1 MANADRSA
9 EQFRKMTETPIPKL
23 ILSLAAP
30 TILSMLIT
38 SIYNLADTFF
48 VGQISTS
55 ASGAVGI
62 VSSLMA
68 ILQALGFMLGHGS
81 GSIISRSLGSQNTD
95 AATRFASTSFF
106 TALVFGGII
115 TAAGLLTLPDFM
127 MLLGSTETILPHA
140 CAYARYI
147 LLAAG
152 MRQDVP
158 RVGAG
163 MRQDGHACAYARYI
177 LLAAPIMMSSLVMNN
192 ILRYEGKASFAMIGL
207 VTGGL
212 LNIALDPLFIF
223 GLGMGTAG
231 AGLATALSQTISFCI
246 LLSMFLRGKTVSQFR
261 ITAVTHS
268 PAEFGTIL
276 MTGMPSFGR
285 QGLNSIGG
293 MLLNIAARG
302 YGDAAVAGTSI
313 VSRIFMF
320 IISVAIGTGQGFQP
334 VAGFNYGAR
343 KYHRVQQACLF
354 TMAASFCFLS
364 VILTACW
371 FNAETLIRLFRDDPE
386 VTAVAL
392 PAFRFQCFAMLLQPV
407 IVAGNMLFQSIGKS
421 GRATFLACCRQ
432 GVFFIP
438 LILTL
443 PRVFGLLGVEI
454 CQPIADV
461 LTFFVTVPFLF
472 PFLRQLVRMDESEA
486 AEV

>member
-1 MANADRSA
+1 MSA
-9 EQFRKMTETPIPKL
+9 EDRTAQQFRKMTETPIPKL

-55 ASGAVGI
+55 ASGAVGV

-68 ILQALGFMLGHGS
+68 IIQALGFMLGHGA
-81 GSIISRSLGSQNTD
+81 GSIISRSLGSQNTK

-106 TALVFGGII
+106 TALTFGLIL
-115 TAAGLLTLPDFM
+115 AAVGLTTLPHFM

-140 CAYARYI
+140 CAYARPI
-147 LLAAG
+147 L
-152 MRQDVP
+152 
-158 RVGAG
+158 
-163 MRQDGHACAYARYI
+163 I
-177 LLAAPIMMSSLVMNN
+177 AAPLMMSSLVMNN

-207 VTGGL
+207 VTGGV
-212 LNIALDPLFIF
+212 LNMVLDPVFIF
-223 GLGMGTAG
+223 GFGLGTAG
-231 AGLATALSQTISFCI
+231 AGIATALSQSISFCI
-246 LLSMFLRGKTVSQFR
+246 LLSMFLRGKTVSQFQLS
-261 ITAVTHS
+261 AVTRS

-276 MTGMPSFGR
+276 MTGLPSFGR

-293 MLLNIAARG
+293 MLLNIAARS
-302 YGDAAVAGTSI
+302 YGDAAVAGMSI

-320 IISVAIGTGQGFQP
+320 IISVAVGTGQGFQP

-343 KYHRVQQACLF
+343 KYRRVEKACVF
-354 TMAASFCFLS
+354 TMCASFCFLS
-364 VILTACW
+364 VIIAACW
-371 FNAETLIRLFRDDPE
+371 FNAEALIKLFRDDPE
-386 VTAVAL
+386 VTAIAL
-392 PAFRFQCFAMLLQPV
+392 PAFRYQCFACFLQPV

-443 PRVFGLLGVEI
+443 PRMFGLLGIEI

-461 LTFFVTVPFLF
+461 LTFVVTVPFLF
-472 PFLRQLVRMDESEA
+472 PFLRQLVRMDEAEA

>member
-1 MANADRSA
+1 MTQQDRTA
-9 EQFRKMTETPIPKL
+9 VQYHKMTETPIPRL

-48 VGQISTS
+48 VGRISTS
-55 ASGAVGI
+55 ASGAVGV

-68 ILQALGFMLGHGS
+68 IIQALGFMLGHGS
-81 GSIISRSLGSQNTD
+81 GTIISRRLGSQDTH

-106 TALVFGGII
+106 TALAFGVVL
-115 TAAGLLTLPDFM
+115 AVVGLATLPDFM

-140 CAYARYI
+140 CAYAR
-147 LLAAG
+147 
-152 MRQDVP
+152 P
-158 RVGAG
+158 
-163 MRQDGHACAYARYI
+163 I
-177 LLAAPIMMSSLVMNN
+177 LLAAPLMISSLVMNN
-192 ILRYEGKASFAMIGL
+192 ILRYEGKANLAMVGL

-212 LNIALDPLFIF
+212 LNIALDPLFMF
-223 GLGMGTAG
+223 ALGLGTAG
-231 AGLATALSQTISFCI
+231 AGIATALSQTISFGI
-246 LLSMFLRGKTVSQFR
+246 LLYMFLRGKTVSQFR
-261 ITAVTHS
+261 LSAVTRE
-268 PAEFGTIL
+268 PREFLQIL
-276 MTGMPSFGR
+276 AGGAPSFGR
-285 QGLNSIGG
+285 QGLQSIGG
-293 MLLNIAARG
+293 MLLNIAARS
-302 YGDAAVAGTSI
+302 YGDAAVAGMSI

-334 VAGFNYGAR
+334 VAGFNYGAQ
-343 KYHRVQQACLF
+343 KYRRVQQACLF
-354 TMAASFCFLS
+354 TMATSFCFLS

-392 PAFRFQCFAMLLQPV
+392 PAFRYQCFAMLLQPV

-443 PRVFGLLGVEI
+443 PRAFGLLGVEI

-472 PFLRQLVRMDESEA
+472 PFLRQLVRMDEAEA

>member
-1 MANADRSA
+1 MTSDDRSA
-9 EQFRKMTETPIPKL
+9 LQFCRMTETPIPQL

-55 ASGAVGI
+55 ASGAVGV

-68 ILQALGFMLGHGS
+68 IIQALGFMLGHGA
-81 GSIISRSLGSQNTD
+81 GTIISRSLGNRDTT

-106 TALVFGGII
+106 TALVFGVVL
-115 TAAGLLTLPDFM
+115 AVAGLGTLPHFM

-140 CAYARYI
+140 CAYARPI
-147 LLAAG
+147 L
-152 MRQDVP
+152 
-158 RVGAG
+158 
-163 MRQDGHACAYARYI
+163 I
-177 LLAAPIMMSSLVMNN
+177 AAPLMISSLVMNN

-207 VTGGL
+207 VTGGV
-212 LNIALDPLFIF
+212 LNIALDPLFMFVF
-223 GLGMGTAG
+223 GLGTAG
-231 AGLATALSQTISFCI
+231 AGIATALSQSISFCI

-261 ITAVTHS
+261 LSTVTRE
-268 PAEFGTIL
+268 ARDFGRIL
-276 MTGMPSFGR
+276 LGGAPSFGR

-293 MLLNIAARG
+293 MLLNLAARS
-302 YGDAAVAGTSI
+302 YGDAAVAGMSI

-320 IISVAIGTGQGFQP
+320 IISVAIGVGQGLQP
-334 VAGFNYGAR
+334 VASFNYGAR
-343 KYHRVQQACLF
+343 KYRRVRQAAIF
-354 TMAASFCFLS
+354 TIEAAFCML
-364 VILTACW
+364 VVLVGLCW
-371 FNAETLIRLFRDDPE
+371 VNGDALVRLFRDDPA

-392 PAFRFQCFAMLLQPV
+392 PAFHYQCLAMLLQPI
-407 IVAGNMLFQSIGKS
+407 IVVANMTFQSVGAS

-438 LILTL
+438 LILIL
-443 PRVFGLLGVEI
+443 PRTHGLFGVEI

-461 LTFFVTVPFLF
+461 LTFLVSLPFLIE
-472 PFLRQLVRMDESEA
+472 FLQQLGRMDD
-486 AEV
+486 AEQSKTAS

>member
-1 MANADRSA
+1 MPANDLS
-9 EQFRKMTETPIPKL
+9 QQQYHKMTETPIPGL

-48 VGQISTS
+48 VGQLSTS

-68 ILQALGFMLGHGS
+68 ILQALGFMLGHGA
-81 GSIISRSLGSQNTD
+81 GTIISRSLGSRDTT

-106 TALVFGGII
+106 TALVFGVVL
-115 TAAGLLTLPDFM
+115 AVAGLGTLPHFM

-140 CAYARYI
+140 CAYARPI
-147 LLAAG
+147 L
-152 MRQDVP
+152 
-158 RVGAG
+158 
-163 MRQDGHACAYARYI
+163 I
-177 LLAAPIMMSSLVMNN
+177 AAPLMISSLVMNN

-207 VTGGL
+207 VTGGV
-212 LNIALDPLFIF
+212 LNIALDPLFMFVF
-223 GLGMGTAG
+223 GLGTAG
-231 AGLATALSQTISFCI
+231 AGIATALSQSISFCI

-261 ITAVTHS
+261 LSAVTRE
-268 PAEFGTIL
+268 ARDFGRIL
-276 MTGMPSFGR
+276 LGGAPSFGR

-293 MLLNIAARG
+293 MLLNLAARS
-302 YGDAAVAGTSI
+302 YGDAAVAGMSI

-320 IISVAIGTGQGFQP
+320 IISVAIGVGQGLQP
-334 VAGFNYGAR
+334 VASFNYGAR
-343 KYHRVQQACLF
+343 KYRRVRQAAIF
-354 TMAASFCFLS
+354 TIEAAFCML
-364 VILTACW
+364 VVLVGLCW
-371 FNAETLIRLFRDDPE
+371 VNGDALVRLFRNDPA

-392 PAFRFQCFAMLLQPV
+392 PAFHYQCLAMLLQPI
-407 IVAGNMLFQSIGKS
+407 IVVANMTFQSVGAS

-438 LILTL
+438 LILIL
-443 PRVFGLLGVEI
+443 PRTHGLFGVEI

-461 LTFFVTVPFLF
+461 LTFLVSLPFLIA
-472 PFLRQLVRMDESEA
+472 FLQQLGRMDDAKQSKTA
-486 AEV
+486 S

>member
-1 MANADRSA
+1 MSADDRSVL
-9 EQFRKMTETPIPKL
+9 QFRKMTETPIPKL

-55 ASGAVGI
+55 ASGAVGV

-68 ILQALGFMLGHGS
+68 IIQALGFMLGHGA
-81 GSIISRSLGSQNTD
+81 GTVISRSLGSQNTQ
-95 AATRFASTSFF
+95 AANRFASTSFF
-106 TALVFGGII
+106 TALAFGLIL
-115 TAAGLLTLPDFM
+115 AVLGLATLPSFM

-140 CAYARYI
+140 CAYARPI
-147 LLAAG
+147 L
-152 MRQDVP
+152 M
-158 RVGAG
+158 
-163 MRQDGHACAYARYI
+163 
-177 LLAAPIMMSSLVMNN
+177 AAPLMMSSLVMNN
-192 ILRYEGKASFAMIGL
+192 ILRYEGKANFAMIGL
-207 VTGGL
+207 VTGGV
-212 LNIALDPLFIF
+212 LNMVLDPVFIF
-223 GLGMGTAG
+223 GFGMGTAG
-231 AGLATALSQTISFCI
+231 AGLATALSQSISFCI
-246 LLSMFLRGKTVSQFR
+246 LLSMFLRGKTVSQFQ
-261 ITAVTHS
+261 ISAVTRS

-276 MTGMPSFGR
+276 MTGLPSFGR

-293 MLLNIAARG
+293 MLLNIAARS
-302 YGDAAVAGTSI
+302 YGDAAVAGMSI

-343 KYHRVQQACLF
+343 KYRRVEKACVF
-354 TMAASFCFLS
+354 TMCASFCFLT
-364 VILTACW
+364 VIIAACW
-371 FNAETLIRLFRDDPE
+371 FNAEALIKLFRDDPE
-386 VTAVAL
+386 VTAIAL
-392 PAFRFQCFAMLLQPV
+392 PAFRYQCFAIFLQPV

-443 PRVFGLLGVEI
+443 PRFFGLVGIEI

-461 LTFFVTVPFLF
+461 LTFLVTVPFLF
-472 PFLRQLVRMDESEA
+472 PFLHQLVKMDE
-486 AEV
+486 AEMAKN

>member
-1 MANADRSA
+1 MTSDDRSA
-9 EQFRKMTETPIPKL
+9 LQFRRMTETPIPQL

-55 ASGAVGI
+55 ASGAVGV

-68 ILQALGFMLGHGS
+68 IIQALGLMLGHGA
-81 GSIISRSLGSQNTD
+81 GTIISRSLGSRDTT

-106 TALVFGGII
+106 TALVFGVVL
-115 TAAGLLTLPDFM
+115 AVAGLGTLPHFM

-140 CAYARYI
+140 CAYARPI
-147 LLAAG
+147 L
-152 MRQDVP
+152 
-158 RVGAG
+158 
-163 MRQDGHACAYARYI
+163 I
-177 LLAAPIMMSSLVMNN
+177 AAPLMISSLVMNN

-207 VTGGL
+207 VTGGV
-212 LNIALDPLFIF
+212 LNIALDPLFMFVF
-223 GLGMGTAG
+223 GLGTAG
-231 AGLATALSQTISFCI
+231 AGIATALSQSISFCI

-261 ITAVTHS
+261 LSAVTRE
-268 PAEFGTIL
+268 ARDFGRIL
-276 MTGMPSFGR
+276 LGGAPSFGR

-293 MLLNIAARG
+293 MLLNLAARG
-302 YGDAAVAGTSI
+302 YGDAAVAGMSI

-320 IISVAIGTGQGFQP
+320 IISVAIGVGQGLQP
-334 VAGFNYGAR
+334 VASFNYGAR
-343 KYHRVQQACLF
+343 KYRRVRQAAIF
-354 TMAASFCFLS
+354 TIEAAFCML
-364 VILTACW
+364 VVLVGLCW
-371 FNAETLIRLFRDDPE
+371 VNGDALIRLFRDDPA

-392 PAFRFQCFAMLLQPV
+392 PAFHYQCLAMLLQPI
-407 IVAGNMLFQSIGKS
+407 IVVANMTFQSVGAS

-438 LILTL
+438 LILIL
-443 PRVFGLLGVEI
+443 PRTHGLFGVEI

-461 LTFFVTVPFLF
+461 LTFLVSLPFLIA
-472 PFLRQLVRMDESEA
+472 FLQQLGRMDD
-486 AEV
+486 AEQSKTAS

>member
-1 MANADRSA
+1 MSA
-9 EQFRKMTETPIPKL
+9 EDRTAQQFRKMTETPIPKL

-55 ASGAVGI
+55 ASGAVGV

-68 ILQALGFMLGHGS
+68 IIQALGFMLGHGA
-81 GSIISRSLGSQNTD
+81 GSIISRSLGSQNTK

-106 TALVFGGII
+106 TALTFGLFL
-115 TAAGLLTLPDFM
+115 AVVGLTTLPHFM

-140 CAYARYI
+140 CAYARPI
-147 LLAAG
+147 L
-152 MRQDVP
+152 
-158 RVGAG
+158 
-163 MRQDGHACAYARYI
+163 I
-177 LLAAPIMMSSLVMNN
+177 AAPLMMSSLVMNN

-207 VTGGL
+207 VTGGV
-212 LNIALDPLFIF
+212 LNMVLDPVFIF
-223 GLGMGTAG
+223 GFGLGTAG
-231 AGLATALSQTISFCI
+231 AGIATALSQSISFCI

-261 ITAVTHS
+261 LSAVTRS

-276 MTGMPSFGR
+276 MTGLPSFGR

-293 MLLNIAARG
+293 MLLNIAARS
-302 YGDAAVAGTSI
+302 YGDAAVAGMSI

-343 KYHRVQQACLF
+343 RYRRVEKACVF
-354 TMAASFCFLS
+354 TMCASFCFLS
-364 VILTACW
+364 AIVAACW
-371 FNAETLIRLFRDDPE
+371 FNAEALIKLFRDDPE
-386 VTAVAL
+386 VTAIAL
-392 PAFRFQCFAMLLQPV
+392 PAFRYQCFACFLQPV

-443 PRVFGLLGVEI
+443 PRMFGLLGIEI

-461 LTFFVTVPFLF
+461 LTFVVTVPFLF
-472 PFLRQLVRMDESEA
+472 PFLHQLVKLEETETA
-486 AEV
+486 HT

>member
-1 MANADRSA
+1 MARTFQNEQALASA
-9 EQFRKMTETPIPKL
+9 PIGPL
-23 ILSLAAP
+23 MLRLAAP
-30 TILSMLIT
+30 AVAAQLINVLYNIVDRIYIGHIAVVGKTALTGVGVTFPILTLISAFSAFAGMGGAPLASIRLGAGDRKGAEAILGSAVSMLVT
-38 SIYNLADTFF
+38 MALVLTVGFSVFQRPLLLAFGASADTIGYATDYLTIYLLGTIF
-48 VGQISTS
+48 VQLSLGLNTFISAQGKAMPAMCS
-55 ASGAVGI
+55 VLIGAV
-62 VSSLMA
+62 L
-68 ILQALGFMLGHGS
+68 
-81 GSIISRSLGSQNTD
+81 
-95 AATRFASTSFF
+95 
-106 TALVFGGII
+106 
-115 TAAGLLTLPDFM
+115 
-127 MLLGSTETILPHA
+127 
-140 CAYARYI
+140 
-147 LLAAG
+147 
-152 MRQDVP
+152 
-158 RVGAG
+158 
-163 MRQDGHACAYARYI
+163 
-177 LLAAPIMMSSLVMNN
+177 N
-192 ILRYEGKASFAMIGL
+192 IL
-207 VTGGL
+207 
-212 LNIALDPLFIF
+212 LDPLFIF

-302 YGDAAVAGTSI
+302 YGDAAVAGMSI

-334 VAGFNYGAR
+334 VAGFNYGAK

-364 VILTACW
+364 VILTVCW

-392 PAFRFQCFAMLLQPV
+392 PAFRYQCFAMLLQPV

-443 PRVFGLLGVEI
+443 PRAFGLLGVEI

-461 LTFFVTVPFLF
+461 LTFFVNVPFLF
-472 PFLRQLVRMDESEA
+472 PFLRQLVRMDEAEA
-486 AEV
+486 AKA

>member
-1 MANADRSA
+1 MTSDDRSA
-9 EQFRKMTETPIPKL
+9 LQFRRMTETPIPQL

-55 ASGAVGI
+55 ASGAVGV

-68 ILQALGFMLGHGS
+68 IIQALGFMLGHGA
-81 GSIISRSLGSQNTD
+81 GTIISRSLGSRDTT

-106 TALVFGGII
+106 TALVFGVVL
-115 TAAGLLTLPDFM
+115 AVAGLGTLPHFM

-140 CAYARYI
+140 CAYARPI
-147 LLAAG
+147 L
-152 MRQDVP
+152 
-158 RVGAG
+158 
-163 MRQDGHACAYARYI
+163 I
-177 LLAAPIMMSSLVMNN
+177 AAPLMISSLVMNN

-207 VTGGL
+207 VTGGV
-212 LNIALDPLFIF
+212 LNIALDPLFMFVF
-223 GLGMGTAG
+223 GLGTAG
-231 AGLATALSQTISFCI
+231 AGIATALSQSISFCI

-261 ITAVTHS
+261 LSAVTRD
-268 PAEFGTIL
+268 FGRIL
-276 MTGMPSFGR
+276 LGGAPSFGR

-293 MLLNIAARG
+293 MLLNLAARS
-302 YGDAAVAGTSI
+302 YGDAAVAGMSI

-320 IISVAIGTGQGFQP
+320 IISVAIGVGQGLQP
-334 VAGFNYGAR
+334 VASFNYGAR
-343 KYHRVQQACLF
+343 KYRRVRQAAIF
-354 TMAASFCFLS
+354 TIEAAFCML
-364 VILTACW
+364 VVLVGLCW
-371 FNAETLIRLFRDDPE
+371 VNGDALIRLFRDDPA

-392 PAFRFQCFAMLLQPV
+392 PAFHYQCLAMLLHPI
-407 IVAGNMLFQSIGKS
+407 IVVANMTFQSVGAS

-438 LILTL
+438 LILIL
-443 PRVFGLLGVEI
+443 PRTHGLFGVEI

-461 LTFFVTVPFLF
+461 LTFLVSLPFLLA
-472 PFLRQLVRMDESEA
+472 FLQQLGRMDD
-486 AEV
+486 AEQSKTAS

>member
-1 MANADRSA
+1 MSA
-9 EQFRKMTETPIPKL
+9 EDRTAQQFRKMTETPVPKL

-55 ASGAVGI
+55 ASGAVGV

-68 ILQALGFMLGHGS
+68 IIQALGFMLGHGA
-81 GSIISRSLGSQNTD
+81 GSIISRSLGSQNTK

-106 TALVFGGII
+106 TALTF
-115 TAAGLLTLPDFM
+115 GLLLAAVGLTTLPHFM
-127 MLLGSTETILPHA
+127 MLLGSTQTILPHA
-140 CAYARYI
+140 CAYARPI
-147 LLAAG
+147 L
-152 MRQDVP
+152 
-158 RVGAG
+158 
-163 MRQDGHACAYARYI
+163 I
-177 LLAAPIMMSSLVMNN
+177 AAPLMMSSLVMNN

-207 VTGGL
+207 VTGGV
-212 LNIALDPLFIF
+212 LNMVLDPVFIF
-223 GLGMGTAG
+223 GFGLGTAG
-231 AGLATALSQTISFCI
+231 AGIATALSQSISFCI
-246 LLSMFLRGKTVSQFR
+246 LLSMFLRGKTVSQFQLS
-261 ITAVTHS
+261 AVTRS

-276 MTGMPSFGR
+276 MTGLPSFGR

-293 MLLNIAARG
+293 MLLNIAARS
-302 YGDAAVAGTSI
+302 YGDAAVAGMSI

-343 KYHRVQQACLF
+343 KYRRVEKACVF
-354 TMAASFCFLS
+354 TMCASFCFLS
-364 VILTACW
+364 VIIAACW
-371 FNAETLIRLFRDDPE
+371 FNAEALIKLFRDDPE
-386 VTAVAL
+386 VTAIAL
-392 PAFRFQCFAMLLQPV
+392 PAFRYQCFACFLQPV
-407 IVAGNMLFQSIGKS
+407 IVAGNMLFQSIGKA

-443 PRVFGLLGVEI
+443 PRMFGLLGIEI

-461 LTFFVTVPFLF
+461 LTFVVTVPFLF
-472 PFLRQLVRMDESEA
+472 PFLHQLVKMEEA
-486 AEV
+486 ETAKA

>member
-9 EQFRKMTETPIPKL
+9 EQFRKMMETPIPKL

-147 LLAAG
+147 LLAA
-152 MRQDVP
+152 
-158 RVGAG
+158 
-163 MRQDGHACAYARYI
+163 
-177 LLAAPIMMSSLVMNN
+177 PIMMSSLVMNN

-261 ITAVTHS
+261 LSAVTRE
-268 PAEFGTIL
+268 ARDFGRIL
-276 MTGMPSFGR
+276 LGGAPSFGR

-293 MLLNIAARG
+293 MLLNLAARG
-302 YGDAAVAGTSI
+302 YGDAAVAGMSI

-320 IISVAIGTGQGFQP
+320 IISVAIGVGQGLQP
-334 VAGFNYGAR
+334 VASFNYGAR
-343 KYHRVQQACLF
+343 KYRRVRQAAIF
-354 TMAASFCFLS
+354 TIEAAFCML
-364 VILTACW
+364 VVLVGLCW
-371 FNAETLIRLFRDDPE
+371 VNGDALIRLFRDDPA

-392 PAFRFQCFAMLLQPV
+392 PAFHYQCLAMLLQPI
-407 IVAGNMLFQSIGKS
+407 IVVANMTFQSVGAS

-438 LILTL
+438 LILIL
-443 PRVFGLLGVEI
+443 PRTHGLFGVEI

-461 LTFFVTVPFLF
+461 LTFLVSLPFLLA
-472 PFLRQLVRMDESEA
+472 FLQQLGRMDD
-486 AEV
+486 AERSKTAS

>member
-1 MANADRSA
+1 MTSDDRSA
-9 EQFRKMTETPIPKL
+9 LQFRRMTETPIPQL
-23 ILSLAAP
+23 VLSLAAP

-55 ASGAVGI
+55 ASGAVGV

-68 ILQALGFMLGHGS
+68 IIQALGFMLGHGA
-81 GSIISRSLGSQNTD
+81 GTIISRSLGSRDTT

-106 TALVFGGII
+106 TALVFGVVL
-115 TAAGLLTLPDFM
+115 AVAGLGTLPHFM

-140 CAYARYI
+140 CAYARPI
-147 LLAAG
+147 L
-152 MRQDVP
+152 
-158 RVGAG
+158 
-163 MRQDGHACAYARYI
+163 I
-177 LLAAPIMMSSLVMNN
+177 AAPLMISSLVMNN

-261 ITAVTHS
+261 LSAVTRE
-268 PAEFGTIL
+268 ARDFGRIL
-276 MTGMPSFGR
+276 LGGAPSFGR

-293 MLLNIAARG
+293 MLLNLAARS
-302 YGDAAVAGTSI
+302 YGDAAVAGMSI

-320 IISVAIGTGQGFQP
+320 IISVAIGVGQGLQP
-334 VAGFNYGAR
+334 VASFNYGAR
-343 KYHRVQQACLF
+343 KYRRVRQAAIF
-354 TMAASFCFLS
+354 TIEAAFCML
-364 VILTACW
+364 VVLVGLCW
-371 FNAETLIRLFRDDPE
+371 VNGDALVRLFRDDPA

-392 PAFRFQCFAMLLQPV
+392 PAFHYQCLAMLLQPI
-407 IVAGNMLFQSIGKS
+407 IVVANMTFQSVGAS

-438 LILTL
+438 LILIL
-443 PRVFGLLGVEI
+443 PRTHGLFGVEI

-461 LTFFVTVPFLF
+461 LTFLVSLPFLIA
-472 PFLRQLVRMDESEA
+472 FLQQLGRMDD
-486 AEV
+486 AEQSKTAS

>member
-1 MANADRSA
+1 MPANDLS
-9 EQFRKMTETPIPKL
+9 QQQYHKMTETPIPGL

-48 VGQISTS
+48 VGQLSTS

-68 ILQALGFMLGHGS
+68 IIQALGFMFGHGA
-81 GSIISRSLGSQNTD
+81 GGIISRSLGNQDTH
-95 AATRFASTSFF
+95 AATKFASTSFF
-106 TALVFGGII
+106 TAMAVGAVLAVGGL
-115 TAAGLLTLPDFM
+115 ATLPRFM
-127 MLLGSTETILPHA
+127 MLLGSTDTILPHA
-140 CAYARYI
+140 SAYARPI
-147 LLAAG
+147 LF
-152 MRQDVP
+152 
-158 RVGAG
+158 
-163 MRQDGHACAYARYI
+163 
-177 LLAAPIMMSSLVMNN
+177 AAPLMMSSLVMNN

-207 VTGGL
+207 VTGGV
-212 LNIALDPLFIF
+212 LNIVLDPLFIF
-223 GLGMGTAG
+223 GFKMGTGG
-231 AGLATALSQTISFCI
+231 AGLATALSQCISFLI

-261 ITAVTHS
+261 ITEITRA
-268 PAEFGTIL
+268 PRDYLLIFANGA
-276 MTGMPSFGR
+276 PSFGR

-293 MLLNIAARG
+293 MLLNIAARE
-302 YGDAAVAGTSI
+302 YGDAAVAGMSI

-343 KYHRVQQACLF
+343 KYRRVEKACVF
-354 TMAASFCFLS
+354 TMCASFCFLS
-364 VILTACW
+364 VIVAACW
-371 FNAETLIRLFRDDPE
+371 FNAEALIKLFRDDPE
-386 VTAVAL
+386 VTAIAL
-392 PAFRFQCFAMLLQPV
+392 PAFRYQCFACFLQPV

-443 PRVFGLLGVEI
+443 PRMFGLLGVEI

-461 LTFFVTVPFLF
+461 LTFVVTVPFLF
-472 PFLRQLVRMDESEA
+472 PFLHQLVKMEEA
-486 AEV
+486 ETAKA

>member
-1 MANADRSA
+1 MNKMLTHLNGYKREAVLAPLFKMLEATFDLFVPLVMAN
-9 EQFRKMTETPIPKL
+9 IV
-23 ILSLAAP
+23 
-30 TILSMLIT
+30 
-38 SIYNLADTFF
+38 N
-48 VGQISTS
+48 
-55 ASGAVGI
+55 VGI
-62 VSSLMA
+62 A
-68 ILQALGFMLGHGS
+68 AHDFHYILV
-81 GSIISRSLGSQNTD
+81 RC
-95 AATRFASTSFF
+95 
-106 TALVFGGII
+106 GILLLL
-115 TAAGLLTLPDFM
+115 AVVGLATLPSFM
-127 MLLGSTETILPHA
+127 MLLGSTETILP
-140 CAYARYI
+140 
-147 LLAAG
+147 
-152 MRQDVP
+152 
-158 RVGAG
+158 
-163 MRQDGHACAYARYI
+163 HACAYARYI

-207 VTGGL
+207 VTGGV

-261 ITAVTHS
+261 ITAVTRS

-302 YGDAAVAGTSI
+302 YGDAAVAGMSI

-334 VAGFNYGAR
+334 VAGFNYGAK

-364 VILTACW
+364 VILTVCW

-407 IVAGNMLFQSIGKS
+407 IVAATCCSSPSAN
-421 GRATFLACCRQ
+421 RAGPPFWPAAVRACSSSRSSSPCP
-432 GVFFIP
+432 GP
-438 LILTL
+438 L
-443 PRVFGLLGVEI
+443 G
-454 CQPIADV
+454 CWV
-461 LTFFVTVPFLF
+461 LRSASPS
-472 PFLRQLVRMDESEA
+472 PMC
-486 AEV
+486 

>member
-1 MANADRSA
+1 MSA
-9 EQFRKMTETPIPKL
+9 EDRTAQQFRKMTETPIPKL

-55 ASGAVGI
+55 ASGAVGV

-68 ILQALGFMLGHGS
+68 IIQALGFMLGHGA
-81 GSIISRSLGSQNTD
+81 GSIISRSLGSQNTK

-106 TALVFGGII
+106 TALTFGLIL
-115 TAAGLLTLPDFM
+115 AAVGLTTLPHFM

-140 CAYARYI
+140 CAYARPI
-147 LLAAG
+147 L
-152 MRQDVP
+152 
-158 RVGAG
+158 
-163 MRQDGHACAYARYI
+163 I
-177 LLAAPIMMSSLVMNN
+177 AAPLMMSSLVMNN

-207 VTGGL
+207 VTGGV
-212 LNIALDPLFIF
+212 LNMVLDPVFIF
-223 GLGMGTAG
+223 GFGLGTAG
-231 AGLATALSQTISFCI
+231 AGIATALSQSISFCI
-246 LLSMFLRGKTVSQFR
+246 LLSMFLRGKTVSQFQLS
-261 ITAVTHS
+261 AVTRS

-276 MTGMPSFGR
+276 MTGLPSFGR

-293 MLLNIAARG
+293 MLLNIAARS
-302 YGDAAVAGTSI
+302 YGDAAVAGMSI

-343 KYHRVQQACLF
+343 KYRRVERACVF
-354 TMAASFCFLS
+354 TMCASFCFLS
-364 VILTACW
+364 VIIAACW
-371 FNAETLIRLFRDDPE
+371 FNAEALIKLFRDDPE
-386 VTAVAL
+386 VTAIAL
-392 PAFRFQCFAMLLQPV
+392 PAFRYQCFACFLQPV
-407 IVAGNMLFQSIGKS
+407 IVAGNILFQSIGKS

-443 PRVFGLLGVEI
+443 PRMFGLLGIEI

-461 LTFFVTVPFLF
+461 LTFVVTVPFLF
-472 PFLRQLVRMDESEA
+472 PFLHKLVKMEEA
-486 AEV
+486 ETAKA

>member
-1 MANADRSA
+1 MSA
-9 EQFRKMTETPIPKL
+9 EDRTAQQFRKMTETPIPKL

-55 ASGAVGI
+55 ASGAVGV

-68 ILQALGFMLGHGS
+68 IIQALGFMLGHGA
-81 GSIISRSLGSQNTD
+81 GSIISRSLGSQNTK

-106 TALVFGGII
+106 TALTFGLIL
-115 TAAGLLTLPDFM
+115 AAVGLTTLPHFM

-140 CAYARYI
+140 CAYARPI
-147 LLAAG
+147 L
-152 MRQDVP
+152 
-158 RVGAG
+158 
-163 MRQDGHACAYARYI
+163 I
-177 LLAAPIMMSSLVMNN
+177 AAPLMMSSLVMNN

-207 VTGGL
+207 VTGGV
-212 LNIALDPLFIF
+212 LNMVLDPVFIF
-223 GLGMGTAG
+223 GFKLGTAG
-231 AGLATALSQTISFCI
+231 AGIATALSQSISFCI
-246 LLSMFLRGKTVSQFR
+246 LLSMFLRGKTVSQFQLS
-261 ITAVTHS
+261 AVTHS

-276 MTGMPSFGR
+276 MTGLPSFGR

-293 MLLNIAARG
+293 MLLNIAARS
-302 YGDAAVAGTSI
+302 YGDAAVAGMSI

-343 KYHRVQQACLF
+343 KYRRVEKACVF
-354 TMAASFCFLS
+354 TMCASFCFLS
-364 VILTACW
+364 VIIAACW
-371 FNAETLIRLFRDDPE
+371 FNAEALIKLFRDDPE
-386 VTAVAL
+386 VTAIAL
-392 PAFRFQCFAMLLQPV
+392 PAFRYQCFACFLQPV
-407 IVAGNMLFQSIGKS
+407 IVAGNMLFQSIGKA

-443 PRVFGLLGVEI
+443 PRMFGLLGIEI

-461 LTFFVTVPFLF
+461 LTFVVTVPFLF
-472 PFLRQLVRMDESEA
+472 PFLHQLVKMEEA
-486 AEV
+486 ETAKA

>member
-1 MANADRSA
+1 MTSDDRSA
-9 EQFRKMTETPIPKL
+9 LQFRRMTETPIPQL
-23 ILSLAAP
+23 VLSLAAP

-68 ILQALGFMLGHGS
+68 IIQALGFMLGHGS

-127 MLLGSTETILPHA
+127 MLLGSTETILP
-140 CAYARYI
+140 
-147 LLAAG
+147 
-152 MRQDVP
+152 
-158 RVGAG
+158 
-163 MRQDGHACAYARYI
+163 HACAYARYI

-261 ITAVTHS
+261 LSAVTRE
-268 PAEFGTIL
+268 ARDFGRIL
-276 MTGMPSFGR
+276 LGGAPSFGR

-293 MLLNIAARG
+293 MLLNLAARS
-302 YGDAAVAGTSI
+302 YGDAAVAGMSI

-320 IISVAIGTGQGFQP
+320 IVSVAIGVGQGLQP
-334 VAGFNYGAR
+334 VASFNYGAR
-343 KYHRVQQACLF
+343 KYRRVRQAAIF
-354 TMAASFCFLS
+354 TIEAAFCML
-364 VILTACW
+364 VVLVGLCW
-371 FNAETLIRLFRDDPE
+371 VNGDALIRLFRDDPA

-392 PAFRFQCFAMLLQPV
+392 PAFHYQCLAMLLQPI
-407 IVAGNMLFQSIGKS
+407 IVVANMTFQSVGAS

-438 LILTL
+438 LILIL
-443 PRVFGLLGVEI
+443 PRTHGLFGVEI

-461 LTFFVTVPFLF
+461 LTFLVSLPFLIA
-472 PFLRQLVRMDESEA
+472 FLQQLGRMDD
-486 AEV
+486 AEQSKTAS

>member
-147 LLAAG
+147 LLAA
-152 MRQDVP
+152 
-158 RVGAG
+158 
-163 MRQDGHACAYARYI
+163 
-177 LLAAPIMMSSLVMNN
+177 PIMMSSLVMNN

-302 YGDAAVAGTSI
+302 YGDCRGRYEHRFPHLHVHHLGGHRHRAGLSAGGRLQLWCQKVPPGAAGL
-313 VSRIFMF
+313 
-320 IISVAIGTGQGFQP
+320 P
-334 VAGFNYGAR
+334 VHHGSQLLLSLCHSYR
-343 KYHRVQQACLF
+343 LLVQC
-354 TMAASFCFLS
+354 
-364 VILTACW
+364 
-371 FNAETLIRLFRDDPE
+371 RDPH
-386 VTAVAL
+386 
-392 PAFRFQCFAMLLQPV
+392 PPF
-407 IVAGNMLFQSIGKS
+407 
-421 GRATFLACCRQ
+421 
-432 GVFFIP
+432 
-438 LILTL
+438 
-443 PRVFGLLGVEI
+443 PR
-454 CQPIADV
+454 
-461 LTFFVTVPFLF
+461 
-472 PFLRQLVRMDESEA
+472 
-486 AEV
+486 

>member
-1 MANADRSA
+1 MTSDDRSA
-9 EQFRKMTETPIPKL
+9 LQFRRMTETPIPQL
-23 ILSLAAP
+23 VLSLAAP

-55 ASGAVGI
+55 ASGAVGV

-68 ILQALGFMLGHGS
+68 IIQALGFMLGHGA
-81 GSIISRSLGSQNTD
+81 GTIISRSLGSRDTT

-106 TALVFGGII
+106 TALVFGVVL
-115 TAAGLLTLPDFM
+115 AVAGLGTLPHFM

-140 CAYARYI
+140 CAYARPI
-147 LLAAG
+147 L
-152 MRQDVP
+152 
-158 RVGAG
+158 
-163 MRQDGHACAYARYI
+163 I
-177 LLAAPIMMSSLVMNN
+177 AAPLMISSLVMNN
-192 ILRYEGKASFAMIGL
+192 ILRYEGKANFAMIGL
-207 VTGGL
+207 VTGGV
-212 LNIALDPLFIF
+212 LNIALDPLFMFVF
-223 GLGMGTAG
+223 GLGTAG
-231 AGLATALSQTISFCI
+231 AGIATALSQSISFCI

-261 ITAVTHS
+261 LSAVTRE
-268 PAEFGTIL
+268 ARDFGRIL
-276 MTGMPSFGR
+276 LGGAPSFGR

-293 MLLNIAARG
+293 MLLNLAARG
-302 YGDAAVAGTSI
+302 YGDAAVAGMSI

-343 KYHRVQQACLF
+343 KYRRVEKACVF
-354 TMAASFCFLS
+354 TMCASFCFLS
-364 VILTACW
+364 VIIAACW
-371 FNAETLIRLFRDDPE
+371 FNAEALIKLFRDDPE
-386 VTAVAL
+386 VTAIAL
-392 PAFRFQCFAMLLQPV
+392 PAFRYQCFACFLQPV

-443 PRVFGLLGVEI
+443 PRMFGLLGIEI

-461 LTFFVTVPFLF
+461 LTLVVTVPFLF
-472 PFLRQLVRMDESEA
+472 PFLHQLVKMEEA
-486 AEV
+486 ETAKA

>member
-1 MANADRSA
+1 MTSDDRSA
-9 EQFRKMTETPIPKL
+9 LQFRQMTETPIPQL

-55 ASGAVGI
+55 ASGAVGV

-68 ILQALGFMLGHGS
+68 IIQALGFMLGHGA
-81 GSIISRSLGSQNTD
+81 GTIISRSLGSRDTT

-106 TALVFGGII
+106 TALVFGVVL
-115 TAAGLLTLPDFM
+115 AVAGLGTLPHFM

-140 CAYARYI
+140 CAYARPI
-147 LLAAG
+147 L
-152 MRQDVP
+152 
-158 RVGAG
+158 
-163 MRQDGHACAYARYI
+163 I
-177 LLAAPIMMSSLVMNN
+177 AAPLMISSLVMNN

-207 VTGGL
+207 VTGGV
-212 LNIALDPLFIF
+212 LNIALDPLFMFVF
-223 GLGMGTAG
+223 GLGTAG
-231 AGLATALSQTISFCI
+231 AGIATALSQSISFCI

-261 ITAVTHS
+261 LSAVTRE
-268 PAEFGTIL
+268 ARDFGRIL
-276 MTGMPSFGR
+276 LGGAPSFGR

-293 MLLNIAARG
+293 MLLNLAARS
-302 YGDAAVAGTSI
+302 YGDAAVAGMSI

-320 IISVAIGTGQGFQP
+320 IISVAIGVGQGLQP
-334 VAGFNYGAR
+334 VASFNYGAR
-343 KYHRVQQACLF
+343 KYRRVRQAAIF
-354 TMAASFCFLS
+354 TIEAAFCML
-364 VILTACW
+364 VVLVGLCW
-371 FNAETLIRLFRDDPE
+371 VNGDALIRLFRDDPA

-392 PAFRFQCFAMLLQPV
+392 PAFHYQCLAMLLHPI
-407 IVAGNMLFQSIGKS
+407 IVVANMTFQSVGAS

-438 LILTL
+438 LILIL
-443 PRVFGLLGVEI
+443 PRTHGLFGVEI

-461 LTFFVTVPFLF
+461 LTFLVSLPFLIA
-472 PFLRQLVRMDESEA
+472 FLQQLGRMGD
-486 AEV
+486 AEQTKASS